1 MKFSGK
7 NSKAEILFDKRS
19 PNRKILQETLMP
31 EQWLPPIHWD
41 GDAVAILDQRILPHQ
56 EKFLRCTTP
65 EQVIGA
71 IKTMAIRGA
80 PAVGVAGALAL
91 ALGARSI
98 RTGDPKEFRRK
109 FSRICHK
116 VREARPTGANLGW
129 AVKRLYSVVVENP
142 KAAIVELQQLIVQEA
157 NAILTEDVVSN
168 QQIGRW
174 GREIVPKGA
183 RILTYCNAGALATAD
198 YGTAV
203 GVIRAAFETDSTI
216 SVFSCET
223 RPFLQGARLTAFELM
238 RAGIPVT
245 LITDNAAGSLMS
257 QGMIDLAVV
266 GADRIA
272 ANGDTANKIGTYMVA
287 VLARTHDVPFYI
299 AAPRSTIDPG
309 LPDGSGI
316 PIEQRDPREVTHFN
330 GKRVA
335 PDGVGAL
342 NPAFDVTPN
351 KFISG
356 IITEVGVLRKPF
368 PKSIRKALLT

>member
-1 MKFSGK
+1 
-7 NSKAEILFDKRS
+7 
-19 PNRKILQETLMP
+19 MP
-31 EQWLPPIHWD
+31 EQWMPPIFWD
-41 GDAVAILDQRILPHQ
+41 GDAVAILDQRILPHK

-65 EQVIGA
+65 EQVIAA
-71 IKTMAIRGA
+71 IKSMAIRGA

-91 ALGARSI
+91 ALGAGSI
-98 RTGDPKEFRRK
+98 RTGDSREFRRR
-109 FSRICHK
+109 FSRLCHR

-129 AVKRLYSVVVENP
+129 AVERVYSVVVENP
-142 KAAIVELQQLIVQEA
+142 KADIAELQRLIRAEA
-157 NAILTEDVVSN
+157 DAIITEDVAVN
-168 QQIGRW
+168 QQIGKW

-203 GVIRAAFETDSTI
+203 GVIRAAFEVDPAI
-216 SVFSCET
+216 SVFSSET
-223 RPFLQGARLTAFELM
+223 RPFLQGARLTVFELM

-245 LITDNAAGSLMS
+245 LITDNAVGSLMT
-257 QGMIDLAVV
+257 QGKIDLVVV

-287 VLARTHDVPFYI
+287 VLAKTHDIPFYV

-309 LPDGSGI
+309 VPDGSGI
-316 PIEQRDPREVTHFN
+316 PIEHRDPNEVTHLC
-330 GKRVA
+330 GKQVA
-335 PDGVGAL
+335 PDGVIAL

-351 KFISG
+351 KYISG

-368 PKSIRKALLT
+368 AKAIRKALQT

>member
-1 MKFSGK
+1 MSQRCF
-7 NSKAEILFDKRS
+7 
-19 PNRKILQETLMP
+19 
-31 EQWLPPIHWD
+31 PPIYWD

-56 EKFLRCTTP
+56 EKFLHCTTP

-98 RTGDPKEFRRK
+98 QTDDPKEFRRK
-109 FSRICHK
+109 FSRICLK
-116 VREARPTGANLGW
+116 VKDARPTGANLGW
-129 AVKRLYSVVVENP
+129 AVERLYSIVVENP
-142 KAAIVELQQLIVQEA
+142 KLGIVELKELIVADA
-157 NAILTEDVVSN
+157 NAILNEDIASN
-168 QQIGRW
+168 RQIGKW
-174 GREIVPKGA
+174 GREVIPMGA
-183 RILTYCNAGALATAD
+183 KILTYCNAGALATAD

-203 GVIRAAFETDSTI
+203 GVIRAAFEADPTI

-223 RPFLQGARLTAFELM
+223 RPFLQGARLTVFELM

-245 LITDNAAGSLMS
+245 LITDNAVGSLMS
-257 QGMIDLAVV
+257 QGRIDVVVV

-287 VLARTHDVPFYI
+287 VLARTHDIPFYV

-309 LPDGSGI
+309 LTDGNGI
-316 PIEQRDPREVTHFN
+316 PIEQRDPKEVTHFC
-330 GKRVA
+330 GKQIA
-335 PDGVGAL
+335 PDGINAL

-351 KFISG
+351 KYISG
-356 IITEVGVLRKPF
+356 IVTEVGMLRKPF
-368 PKSIRKALLT
+368 SKSIRKALQV